1 MNEDNLKKHLKKAVD
16 QAPIDLL
23 EKIKSQPVE
32 KMAAHDDITRQTAP
46 GRIRFMKPAL
56 ALLTAAA
63 IFLFA
68 FVNWQMTTQWVDSMV
83 YLDVN
88 PSLTLETNRRDQVIR
103 LSGLN
108 DESQALIEGLDY
120 KGKSLEAVAAELL
133 DRLVLQSYVSSS
145 EPAIL
150 LSVFNEDPEKRSR
163 QLSALDQ
170 AIHAYLQSLE
180 IEPIVLTQSLDP
192 TETLTEYAE
201 ANHISV
207 SKMTLIR
214 NMILLDPDLKAEDL
228 SKLSLEALI
237 KVSSK
242 VELNLDQIIQSSD
255 LERIKTLDDFDED
268 DKDNHEDE
276 DEDEDEDNEDDHDSD
291 FENDLDDDASDH
303 FDDSED
309 DGDLDDGDDYD
320 DDDSYDTDE
329 NDSMID
335 SDDFDDLDDS
345 EDDDSLE
352 DQDDDMDDDDTED
365 HD

>member
-1 MNEDNLKKHLKKAVD
+1 MNEDNLKKHLKQAID

-23 EKIKSQPVE
+23 EKIKAQPVE
-32 KMAAHDDITRQTAP
+32 KMAAHDDITRQSTS
-46 GRIRFMKPAL
+46 GKVRYLKPTL
-56 ALLTAAA
+56 ALLSAAA

-88 PSLTLETNRRDQVIR
+88 PSLALETNRRDQVIR
-103 LSGLN
+103 LSGLD

-133 DRLVLQSYVSSS
+133 DRLVLQGYVSSS

-163 QLSALDQ
+163 QLTELDQ
-170 AIHAYLQSLE
+170 AIHAYLKSLE
-180 IEPIVLTQSLDP
+180 IQPIVLTQTLDP
-192 TETLTEYAE
+192 TETLSEYAE

-214 NMILLDPDLKAEDL
+214 NMILLDPDLKTEDL
-228 SKLSLEALI
+228 AKLSLEALI

-242 VELNLDQIIQSSD
+242 VELNLEQIIQSSD
-255 LERIKTLDDFDED
+255 MERIKTLDDFDED
-268 DKDNHEDE
+268 DPE
-276 DEDEDEDNEDDHDSD
+276 
-291 FENDLDDDASDH
+291 DLDDDN
-303 FDDSED
+303 DDGVEDVLDDLDED
-309 DGDLDDGDDYD
+309 DGDLDDDHD
-320 DDDSYDTDE
+320 DDD
-329 NDSMID
+329 
-335 SDDFDDLDDS
+335 DDFDDTDDNDTMDDAYDLDDS

-352 DQDDDMDDDDTED
+352 DLDDDNDDEVEDDPDDVEDDDMEDDDTED
-365 HD
+365 DD

>member
-133 DRLVLQSYVSSS
+133 DRLVLQGYVSSS

-255 LERIKTLDDFDED
+255 LERIKTLDDTGD
-268 DKDNHEDE
+268 D
-276 DEDEDEDNEDDHDSD
+276 
-291 FENDLDDDASDH
+291 DLDDLN
-303 FDDSED
+303 DDNDDGVEDDLDDIED
-309 DGDLDDGDDYD
+309 DGDLDDDTVD
-320 DDDSYDTDE
+320 DDDFDDADDHDTVD
-329 NDSMID
+329 DSE
-335 SDDFDDLDDS
+335 DLDDS

-352 DQDDDMDDDDTED
+352 DLDDDDDEVDDDPDYIDDDDTED
-365 HD
+365 DASEDDD

>member
-1 MNEDNLKKHLKKAVD
+1 MNEDNLKKHLKQAVD
-16 QAPIDLL
+16 QAPVDLL
-23 EKIKSQPVE
+23 EKIKAQPVE

-133 DRLVLQSYVSSS
+133 DRLVLQGYVSSS

-255 LERIKTLDDFDED
+255 LERIKTLDDTGD
-268 DKDNHEDE
+268 D
-276 DEDEDEDNEDDHDSD
+276 
-291 FENDLDDDASDH
+291 DLDDLN
-303 FDDSED
+303 DDNDDGVEDDLDDIED
-309 DGDLDDGDDYD
+309 DGDLDDDTVD
-320 DDDSYDTDE
+320 DDDFDDADDHDTVD
-329 NDSMID
+329 DSE
-335 SDDFDDLDDS
+335 DLDDS

-352 DQDDDMDDDDTED
+352 DLDDDDDEVDDDPDYIDDDDTED
-365 HD
+365 DASEDDD